1 MVAIWNFGYFENEL
15 MAEDVENVSL
25 QHFQRPKKSFWKF
38 EIEEIFRFIP
48 SLSMYAKK
56 KKWEGVGR
64 KQVWVAKKMSASLL
78 RLWLA
83 FFFS

>member
-38 EIEEIFRFIP
+38 EIGEIFRFIP

-56 KKWEGVGR
+56 NGKELAENKFGLRKKC
-64 KQVWVAKKMSASLL
+64 LL
-78 RLWLA
+78 H
-83 FFFS
+83 FYDFG